1 MLSTFTSL
9 SLFGL
14 FDQINTIFKNFAQTP
29 ATHIWIYVGLG
40 ALIFIETGLVIF
52 PFLPGDSVLFFVGG
66 LAALS
71 AGKLNIWLLILVMG
85 VIAFLANLINYEIGR
100 RFGDVIP
107 RIKWISRI
115 LKPQYIEEA
124 HKFFE
129 KWGSWA
135 IFLGRFMPIIRTV
148 VPFVAGTGK
157 MPHKKFVLFN
167 FLGGF
172 SWVIVALGAGY
183 LLGTNAWV
191 QSHFE
196 IIMLAIVVI
205 SLLPAVI
212 GGFSSYIKNRKKA
225 TS

>member
-1 MLSTFTSL
+1 MIYTASI
-9 SLFGL
+9 FGF
-14 FDQINTIFKNFAQTP
+14 FDQINVMFKNFAQTP
-29 ATHIWIYVGLG
+29 STHIWIYVVLGL
-40 ALIFIETGLVIF
+40 LIFVETGLVIF

-71 AGKLNIWLLILVMG
+71 DGKLNIVFLMVIMG
-85 VIAFLANLINYEIGR
+85 AIAFLANLVNYEIGR
-100 RFGDVIP
+100 RFGEVIP
-107 RIKWISRI
+107 KVSWMSRI
-115 LKPQYIEEA
+115 LKPQYLAEA

-129 KWGSWA
+129 KWGAWA

-157 MPHKKFVLFN
+157 MPQKKFVLFN

-183 LLGTNAWV
+183 AFGTNAWV

-196 IIMLAIVVI
+196 IIMIAIVVV
-205 SLLPAVI
+205 SLLPAII
-212 GGFSSYIKNRKKA
+212 GGLSGYMKNRRAKA
-225 TS
+225 